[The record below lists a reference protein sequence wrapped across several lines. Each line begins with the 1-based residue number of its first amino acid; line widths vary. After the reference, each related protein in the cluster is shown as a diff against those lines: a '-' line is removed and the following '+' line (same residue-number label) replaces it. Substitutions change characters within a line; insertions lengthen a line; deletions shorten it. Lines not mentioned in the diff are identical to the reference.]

1 MNQGERRSTKK
12 LTAAKINGNLA
23 AGKYHDGGGT
33 GLFLRVEPNGS
44 RRWLQRTTING
55 KRREI
60 GLGSPPSVSLAAAR
74 ESASKNKRDIK
85 EGLNPLSKKRDN
97 TPTLTFME
105 AANLYL
111 EVKSSEFTN
120 KKHKSQWFSTLNT
133 YAYPLRHR
141 RQSKRSEHG

>member
-1 MNQGERRSTKK
+1 MNQGERRSTTK

-33 GLFLRVEPNGS
+33 GLFLRVEINGS

-74 ESASKNKRDIK
+74 ERA
-85 EGLNPLSKKRDN
+85 
-97 TPTLTFME
+97 
-105 AANLYL
+105 
-111 EVKSSEFTN
+111 
-120 KKHKSQWFSTLNT
+120 
-133 YAYPLRHR
+133 
-141 RQSKRSEHG
+141 